1 MSQRKCPDGEELRQY
16 ALGTLVEERDMA
28 LEAHL
33 LTCPACETAIRSLDS
48 VTDLDDPLLTA
59 LRKPATMRFEDFFAD
74 PAFAAA
80 VDNTRAL
87 QPAGD
92 AGGVDH
98 SVPQAAGWPAAGPQS
113 ADQVLPL
120 LVESGLVTADELD
133 AALARQPSPALG
145 ADFQLVVER
154 LVEAGKLTR
163 FQAQAICQR
172 NVQGLLLGNYILLD
186 VISQG
191 GMGRVY
197 KARHKKMNRV
207 VALKVLPPAGSV
219 EMVRRFQREVEVAA
233 TLTHPNVVTAYD
245 ADEARGV
252 HFLVMEFVDG
262 KDLQTRVKQ
271 SGPLRVAD
279 AVDCILQAARGLDYA
294 HRRGV
299 VHRDIKPSNFL
310 QDARGTVKIL
320 DMGLARIE
328 DSVGAADNGL
338 TQGGQVMGT
347 VAYMSPEQALDAHRA
362 DARSDIYSL
371 GCTLYYLLSGQPPYG
386 GHTLTG
392 QILLHRDQPIPSLRA
407 VCPDAPASLDALL
420 HKMLAKRPEERP
432 QSMTEVIHNLEACQ
446 AAADAVETPPAWA
459 SGIAWDS
466 SISDDGCPAGTA
478 TPAAAGLVPA
488 TPAADSRPLPPT
500 QTARRSNPPRKFVAL
515 AGAGFAALLL
525 SVLIATVRS
534 REGTLVVEVNA
545 ADVTVQVFDAEGKV
559 QINRQAGG
567 DRLTLAIEPGTHQ
580 LRLEKDGVRVFAQDF
595 TLAWGEK
602 KTIRATLQPAVP
614 AAAKAA
620 VPAAETAASAARA
633 RAYQQMWANGLG
645 APLSQTNSIGMRFVL
660 IPPGEFEMGSTD
672 QEIAANVQARKK
684 DAGDSWSCKLLLSE
698 GPRHTVTI
706 SKPFYLAMYD
716 VTQGEYQEVM
726 GMNPSTFSGTG
737 PHEPRFTPAPSPKE
751 MATRATDAK
760 KVAGKDTGRH
770 PVDMISWED
779 ATEFCRKLSALP
791 KERSAQRAYRLPTEA
806 EWEYACRAGSDTNW
820 SFGNDEASLKAH
832 AWFWDNAGGATHPV
846 GQKKPNAWDLYDMH
860 GNVWQWCVDWFADD
874 YYRHSPASDPPGSP
888 RGATHVLR
896 GGAWDYSAVN
906 CRSAFR
912 FHHVPTVRFDCY
924 GFRVLLI
931 FSPRGVAASGS

>member
-1 MSQRKCPDGEELRQY
+1 MSERKCPDGDELRQY

-33 LTCPACETAIRSLDS
+33 LKCPACETAIRSFDS
-48 VTDLDDPLLTA
+48 VTEFDDPLLAA
-59 LRKPATMRFEDFFAD
+59 LRKPAATRFEDFFAD

-87 QPAGD
+87 RPTGD
-92 AGGVDH
+92 ASGVDPA
-98 SVPQAAGWPAAGPQS
+98 VPQDVESQGAGPQS
-113 ADQVLPL
+113 ADEMLPL
-120 LVESGLVTADELD
+120 LVESGLLTADEWS
-133 AALARQPSPALG
+133 AARAQQTSPAMSGDL
-145 ADFQLVVER
+145 QLVVER

-163 FQAQAICQR
+163 FQAQAIRQR
-172 NVQGLLLGNYILLD
+172 NIEGLLLGNYILLD
-186 VISQG
+186 IISQG

-233 TLTHPNVVTAYD
+233 TLAHPNVVTAYD

-262 KDLQTRVKQ
+262 KDLQSRVKQ
-271 SGPLRVAD
+271 SGPLRVAH
-279 AVDCILQAARGLDYA
+279 AVDCTLQAARGLEYA
-294 HRRGV
+294 HRRGI

-310 QDARGTVKIL
+310 QDGRGTVKIL

-338 TQGGQVMGT
+338 TQGGQMMGT
-347 VAYMSPEQALDAHRA
+347 VAYMSPEQALDAHSA

-386 GHTLTG
+386 GHTVTG

-407 VCPDAPASLDALL
+407 VCPDAPPALEAVL
-420 HKMLAKRPEERP
+420 HKMLAKRPEERQ
-432 QSMTEVIHNLEACQ
+432 QSMAEVIQELESCQ
-446 AAADAVETPPAWA
+446 AAACAVGRQQALVT
-459 SGIAWDS
+459 SLD
-466 SISDDGCPAGTA
+466 
-478 TPAAAGLVPA
+478 PAA
-488 TPAADSRPLPPT
+488 PAADGRPAHAT
-500 QTARRSNPPRKFVAL
+500 QTAWRARRPRKIVAVTV
-515 AGAGFAALLL
+515 AGFAALVLL
-525 SVLIATVRS
+525 SVLIATVHS

-559 QINRQAGG
+559 QINRKAGG
-567 DRLTLAIEPGTHQ
+567 DSLTLAIEPGTHQ

-602 KTIRATLQPAVP
+602 KTIRATLQPLAPAGGNPAVSG
-614 AAAKAA
+614 AAA
-620 VPAAETAASAARA
+620 VSAAKA

-672 QEIAANVQARKK
+672 QEIAADVESRKK
-684 DAGDSWSCKLLLSE
+684 YTEDSWSCKLLLSE
-698 GPRHTVTI
+698 GPRHSVKI
-706 SKPFYLAMYD
+706 SKPFYLAMFD
-716 VTQGEYQEVM
+716 VTQGEYQAVI
-726 GMNPSTFSGTG
+726 GNNPSNFSGTG
-737 PHEPRFTPAPSPKE
+737 PHEPRFTPALSPKE
-751 MATRATDAK
+751 MTTRASDAK
-760 KVAGKDTGRH
+760 KVAGKDTSRH
-770 PVDMISWED
+770 PVEMISWED

-791 KERSAQRAYRLPTEA
+791 KERAAQRAYRLPTEA
-806 EWEYACRAGSDTNW
+806 EWEYACRAGSDTRW
-820 SFGNDEASLKAH
+820 SFGNDEASLKDH
-832 AWFWDNAGGATHPV
+832 AWFWDNAGGMTHPV

-860 GNVWQWCVDWFADD
+860 GSVWQWCADWFADD
-874 YYRHSPASDPPGSP
+874 YYRRALSSDPTGAP
-888 RGATHVLR
+888 RGATRVLR
-896 GGAWDYSAVN
+896 GGAWDYSASN

-931 FSPRGVAASGS
+931 FSPRGVASAGS